1 MITCKGRIRVEI
13 LNRMTIKDLPAEE
26 RPYEKLEAN
35 GGEVLSNA
43 ELLAIIIKTGTRKER
58 SIEIAQR
65 LLSMSQSLSGLYRLT
80 INELKSISGI
90 GRVKAVQ
97 IKAVL
102 ELSKRIAKTSA
113 FRKLK
118 ITSPKSIANIYME
131 DMRYLDRE
139 HFRVVFLDTKNHILS
154 DSILSVG
161 TVNASLVDPREIFM
175 EALRKTAVHMILMH
189 NHPSGDPTPS
199 KEDIEVTKRIC
210 EAGELMGIDVIDH
223 IIIGDGQFTSLK
235 ELGFC

>member
-1 MITCKGRIRVEI
+1 MEI